1 MYLSNTFDVPDTVL
15 ATEDT
20 KMSKINKTPAL
31 LELTL

>member
-1 MYLSNTFDVPDTVL
+1 MYLSNTLHVPDTVL

-20 KMSKINKTPAL
+20 KMSKIDKIPAL